1 MCKFA
6 ESKLDVFLR
15 LRSNCALTSFSLVW
29 TKARSA
35 ACYVTFLSSY
45 VAAPTAPVC
54 CGGCWVHVKVHSL
67 AAWCGKKKFIFSN
80 VPTGN
85 FLNWMLLNADI
96 LMFIFKVSYYSH
108 GHFLCVLLQYWLW
121 AFWACSP
128 LCSIHFCSVFT
139 YFLWILEPHS
149 MSDWTHFFDK
159 LLCVE

>member
-1 MCKFA
+1 MLSLLCKILAQSLLSLRRQISFCCATSPPYLSSLAYLCAERNADFIFDAAAAAQMCKFA

-67 AAWCGKKKFIFSN
+67 AAWCGKKSFFSLMCPLVTFSTGCSWTLIF
-80 VPTGN
+80 
-85 FLNWMLLNADI
+85 
-96 LMFIFKVSYYSH
+96 
-108 GHFLCVLLQYWLW
+108 
-121 AFWACSP
+121 
-128 LCSIHFCSVFT
+128 
-139 YFLWILEPHS
+139 
-149 MSDWTHFFDK
+149 
-159 LLCVE
+159 